1 MTSSDRNTDFELES
15 LGLWPI
21 CSCYLVIENI
31 DARSYC
37 ADFSLLSSWATL
49 GRPRNVGWWRNHTR
63 RDGSATCAQTLSS
76 DLNFWGNQLA
86 SMRADFNNHLCWCIT
101 LVEWRLSF
109 NSYVSCRGD
118 LLFRTMN
125 VEPDDRNER
134 NVGNLLCV
142 YQISKMY
149 GLRFCLLPA
158 SKRPWISNLCFLFL
172 CFFFFCCRCV
182 LRTRTWGPSF
192 GMVWFGY
199 G

>member
-1 MTSSDRNTDFELES
+1 MPDSTAQIFHYYQVE
-15 LGLWPI
+15 P
-21 CSCYLVIENI
+21 LV
-31 DARSYC
+31 
-37 ADFSLLSSWATL
+37 
-49 GRPRNVGWWRNHTR
+49 RPRNVGWWRNHTR

-76 DLNFWGNQLA
+76 DLNFWDNQLA
-86 SMRADFNNHLCWCIT
+86 SMRTDFNNHLCWCIT

-172 CFFFFCCRCV
+172 CFFSSVVVVFCELGRGGQA
-182 LRTRTWGPSF
+182 L
-192 GMVWFGY
+192 VWFGLVMDRFPFQQTTNKDSSKIY
-199 G
+199 VLTLG